1 MKKLLATTVLWLSCL
16 QPVVEGDAGAGWP
29 SDGGPRCVAYGA
41 TGSEQVCAT
50 RSPGTCAGKTCGAG
64 ETCCLLNQ
72 QCVSAS
78 DPSACS
84 TAGIDAG
91 SGTACA
97 SSRDCGP
104 DEFCRSIV
112 NELCGGPGVCHPI
125 TNCGFCSGGPM
136 CQVCG
141 CDGVTYESVQVG
153 CVAGVRVIQGACGER
168 KGPRG
173 VSCGRTDQCQQ
184 GDECCALTG
193 KCFSPAERWRCPPD
207 SSAPILDCTKNAD
220 CSSGAGGGN
229 PGPSGWCAG
238 QVCGQPGTC
247 RPRVP
252 SSSCSGTVQTVC
264 GCDGLTYV
272 NECWA
277 NAAGT
282 RVARAVACDGGT

>member
-1 MKKLLATTVLWLSCL
+1 MVACTLLLLSCL
-16 QPVVEGDAGAGWP
+16 QPVQEGVDDGGWP
-29 SDGGPRCVAYGA
+29 ADGGPRCVDDYGNPP
-41 TGSEQVCAT
+41 QRVCAP
-50 RSPGTCAGKTCGAG
+50 RSPGTCAGKQCAVG
-64 ETCCLLNQ
+64 ETCCLLTLK
-72 QCVSAS
+72 CVAAS

-84 TAGIDAG
+84 ASAIDAG
-91 SGTACA
+91 TGKACG
-97 SSRDCGP
+97 SSQDCGP
-104 DEFCRSIV
+104 DQFCRSIA

-125 TNCGFCSGGPM
+125 TNCGICVGGSM
-136 CQVCG
+136 CPVCG
-141 CDGVTYESVQVG
+141 CDGVTYESVQVA

-168 KGPRG
+168 RGPRG
-173 VSCGRTDQCQQ
+173 VSCGRSDQCQQ

-193 KCFSPAERWRCPPD
+193 KCFSPTERWRCPAD
-207 SSAPILDCTKNAD
+207 SSAPVLDCTQNSD

-229 PGPSGWCAG
+229 PGPARWCAG

-252 SSSCSGTVQTVC
+252 SSTCTGTVQTVC

-282 RVARAVACDGGT
+282 RVARQSACDGGP